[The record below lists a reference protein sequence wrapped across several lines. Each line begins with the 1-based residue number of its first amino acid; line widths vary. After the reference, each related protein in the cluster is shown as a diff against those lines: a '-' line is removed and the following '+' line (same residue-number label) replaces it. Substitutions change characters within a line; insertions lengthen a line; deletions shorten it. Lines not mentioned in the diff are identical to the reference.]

1 MNYAIDHCE
10 PFDGRTENPWMKAEH
25 VGRYLFCVDFFKS
38 IHAHKLMDA
47 ACAEGFGSQL
57 LAESGFSVYGADIN
71 PNYVETAGKRCAG
84 CFTVMDFERQDFPSE
99 FAEMDGAVCFE
110 TIEHIREGGVL
121 LKKLSRCIR
130 DGGYLLLSFPN
141 SLFEKIDGNG
151 INFDP
156 FHLRIFSREEML
168 RLAAAAGFVL
178 EEEYGQSLCN
188 QLYAAESCA
197 RHSGRLTQ
205 EEIDGLLRYD
215 RDAVIRLAKLIGYP
229 NRSRIEESYSYIW
242 VLKKVCGGADREKL

>member
-130 DGGYLLLSFPN
+130 DGSYLLLSFPN
-141 SLFEKIDGNG
+141 SLFKKSTEMGSISTLFTCVFFLGRRCCG
-151 INFDP
+151 LP
-156 FHLRIFSREEML
+156 LRQDLCWRRNTGRASVTSFML
-168 RLAAAAGFVL
+168 RKAVPD
-178 EEEYGQSLCN
+178 
-188 QLYAAESCA
+188 
-197 RHSGRLTQ
+197 
-205 EEIDGLLRYD
+205 IPDG
-215 RDAVIRLAKLIGYP
+215 
-229 NRSRIEESYSYIW
+229 
-242 VLKKVCGGADREKL
+242 